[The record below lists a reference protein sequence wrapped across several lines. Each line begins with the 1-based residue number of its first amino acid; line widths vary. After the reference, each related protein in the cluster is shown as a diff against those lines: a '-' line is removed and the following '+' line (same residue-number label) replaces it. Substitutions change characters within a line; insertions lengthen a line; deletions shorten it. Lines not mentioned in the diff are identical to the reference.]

1 MFGWFKKK
9 ASPVAAP
16 SQDSAGLD
24 VGVERVAALK
34 EIILARSDLKQRL
47 LAASPLDV
55 FIAEVVAISV
65 EEGLPFSSDDFRR
78 YAQQTGKSMPS
89 VCMAYFGGGF
99 M

>member
-9 ASPVAAP
+9 AAPISAP
-16 SQDSAGLD
+16 SNESAGIEL
-24 VGVERVAALK
+24 GVERVAALK
-34 EIILARSDLKQRL
+34 DIILERTDLKQRL
-47 LAASPLDV
+47 MGASPVDV

-78 YAQQTGKSMPS
+78 YAQQTGKSLPS

>member
-9 ASPVAAP
+9 AAPAAGP
-16 SQDSAGLD
+16 SNSSVGIEL
-24 VGVERVAALK
+24 GVERVAALK
-34 EIILARSDLKQRL
+34 DIILERSDLKQRL

-65 EEGLPFSSDDFRR
+65 EEGLPFSSDDFRL
-78 YAQQTGKSMPS
+78 YAQQTGKSLPS